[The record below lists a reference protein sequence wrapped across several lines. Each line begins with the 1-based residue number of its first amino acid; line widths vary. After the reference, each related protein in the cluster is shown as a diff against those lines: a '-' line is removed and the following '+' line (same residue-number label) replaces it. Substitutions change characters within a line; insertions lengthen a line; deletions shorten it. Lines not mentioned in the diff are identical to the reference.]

1 MKGQLP
7 IVIAFILLSALLIAT
22 LYYISSIT
30 AVSGIPTSGY
40 TSMDWVR
47 VSEELDNLVY
57 LCLRIG
63 SQKADEKF
71 TEVYDA
77 LAQSALNDFLYGTI
91 SYTEY
96 LNRLNNAVS
105 QAAVE
110 ADNAMEEAVNWI
122 IGNWSILKYKTGYV
136 VEIQDLRADYVVDY
150 GFGYSEVY
158 MKARIISP
166 IGEYRVFTKQLKLYY
181 ALNLTLYVTWPISIS
196 SYMEFRAMT
205 YIEKDGIKLYY
216 LIPKDRIGSIMVS
229 ILYYLSEGEITSEK
243 DPVGVYYYGRGITNM
258 LFEIVG
264 LEVIEDLFNYLVTG
278 DVIGVTS
285 AIEVDGLVA
294 RTALKG
300 GTVIFSP

>member
-96 LNRLNNAVS
+96 LSRLNNAVS

-110 ADNAMEEAVNWI
+110 ADNVMEEAVNWI

-136 VEIQDLRADYVVDY
+136 VEIQDLRADYVVDFGY
-150 GFGYSEVY
+150 GYSEVY
-158 MKARIISP
+158 MKVLMISP
-166 IGEYRVFTKQLKLYY
+166 IGEYRIFTKQLKLYY
-181 ALNLTLYVTWPISIS
+181 ALNLTTIYILLSIPPKAYV
-196 SYMEFRAMT
+196 EFKAMA
-205 YIEKDGIKLYY
+205 YIEKNGMKLYY
-216 LIPKDRIGSIMVS
+216 LIPKDRISSIMTS
-229 ILYYLSEGEITSEK
+229 LFYYLFAGEITSAK
-243 DPVGVYYYGRGITNM
+243 DPVGVYYHGQGQTYM
-258 LFEIVG
+258 LFEF
-264 LEVIEDLFNYLVTG
+264 EDYEIITILNLLLDYLITG
-278 DVIGVTS
+278 NIIGATS
-285 AIEVDGLVA
+285 AIEVDGFIA
-294 RTALKG
+294 RTALAVG
-300 GTVIFSP
+300 